1 MSEGPGTLIDWTAF
15 ERTRSQLGADF
26 VRIFGYFR
34 EDGEKSVERIEQ
46 AVQLRDT
53 AGFILPAHTIKS
65 EARQLGALR
74 LGELAEQIELAGRR
88 ALESRVFPD
97 EVVAKAATLR
107 PLLDEVISQLEQAIN
122 PLAARSGE
130 PRASSA

>member
-1 MSEGPGTLIDWTAF
+1 MSESPSLIDWSAF
-15 ERTRSQLGADF
+15 ERTRSLLGADF
-26 VRIFGYFR
+26 IRIFGYFR

-46 AVQLRDT
+46 AVRIRDT

-65 EARQLGALR
+65 EARQLGALQ

-88 ALESRVFPD
+88 ALESRLFPD

-107 PLLDEVISQLEQAIN
+107 PLLVEVIAQLEQAIN
-122 PLAARSGE
+122 PLAARSTE
-130 PRASSA
+130 PRASTA